1 MKKIILPSL
10 VLTFFLLMP
19 FALAQIRSVSLVQ
32 DPVFGTGQQ
41 VLLLSI
47 GTIYSDYAN
56 FRTISASA
64 SELSQLEPSDA
75 QILNSFTMRWKT
87 EEEYTIY
94 PLNFKRGIYKIDIVS
109 SDYKWWGWSSNDE
122 TQWINLNCQ
131 DLDGDGRVTYIEKKN
146 VFGVVL
152 QIFCAKKG
160 EYVGDVFT
168 IGSPQPYWKTR
179 FEISNGYETLVDYL
193 GTGIGYAKN
202 INNKVYIR
210 FDGLGLF
217 TYPKVAGNTYV
228 FTNYARINLFDA
240 GYLSDYENVLANDAQ
255 YYVNQV
261 ANGQMSEATAE
272 TLINSKISP
281 ITSTWTTN
289 PDFPYNSI
297 SWVGST
303 KYDIRLKYTSTERI
317 SFQNFV
323 VYANSNFIQIKIP
336 YGQPKIL
343 SVYTDFGSELTATK
357 VGRVTAVIQNVGND
371 VATFQATLSCQQSS
385 VFSPTQ
391 IISNINTQE
400 SRTLTWDINAKQ
412 TDSLISDTCT
422 LKVCDTT
429 KTTNCDTKTISFS
442 IKPRPVCTPGEQYAS
457 LEYNIWK
464 VYECGSDGKYYL
476 KFSCNPGEVPYKD
489 QWGKYVGCQAEQ
501 KPGVSPQPQ
510 PTPIPFKIENWMW
523 GALIGLLAFFL
534 LGGASSLANKQYD
547 KVGIAAIIGII
558 AFIIVYS
565 VLEWWSGL
573 AWWQKLLVSLGIV
586 GGAGGIVYL
595 LFTLG
600 ILGTVI
606 VAIASLLKRK

>member
-1 MKKIILPSL
+1 MRKLILPAL
-10 VLTFFLLMP
+10 VLAFFLLMP

-56 FRTISASA
+56 FGTISASA
-64 SELSQLEPSDA
+64 SELSQLEPSNA

-109 SDYKWWGWSSNDE
+109 SDFKWWGWSSSDE

-131 DLDGDGRVTYIEKKN
+131 DLDGVGGATYIEKKN
-146 VFGVVL
+146 VFGAVL
-152 QIFCAKKG
+152 QIFCAKRG

-193 GTGIGYAKN
+193 GTGIGYVKN

-228 FTNYARINLFDA
+228 FTNYAKINLFDA
-240 GYLSDYENVLANDAQ
+240 GYLSDYENALANDAQ

-336 YGQPKIL
+336 YSQPKIL

-371 VATFQATLSCQQSS
+371 VATFEATLSCQQSS

-391 IISNINTQE
+391 IISNINVQE
-400 SRTLTWDINAKQ
+400 SRTLTWDVNAKQ

-422 LKVCDTT
+422 LKVCDTI

-489 QWGKYVGCQAEQ
+489 QWGKYVGCKAEE

-510 PTPIPFKIENWMW
+510 PTPTPFKIENWMW

-534 LGGASSLANKQYD
+534 LGGASGFANKQYD
-547 KVGIAAIIGII
+547 KVGIAAVIGVI

-573 AWWQKLLVSLGIV
+573 AWWQKLLIGIGGSLSI
-586 GGAGGIVYL
+586 GGIIYL
-595 LFTLG
+595 LFYLG
-600 ILGTVI
+600 LFGVI
-606 VAIASLLKRK
+606 ISAIKR